1 MLSFIIRKNSVSPSG
16 RPSGARGMKGDIMRE
31 KLARF
36 MAGRNGV
43 DQLGR
48 AVMVGTLVLLLLS
61 MFTSGRLSSVL
72 FILVLLGIV
81 YMYFRMFSRNVAKR
95 RAENAKYMRR
105 TYSIRMWFRSLGER
119 WRQRREYKFFRCP
132 SCGTLLR
139 VPRGKGKIKI
149 VCRKCGN
156 SFIKH
161 T

>member
-1 MLSFIIRKNSVSPSG
+1 
-16 RPSGARGMKGDIMRE
+16 
-31 KLARF
+31 

-48 AVMVGTLVLLLLS
+48 AVTVGTLVLLLLS
-61 MFTSGRLSSVL
+61 MFTTGRLREL
-72 FILVLLGIV
+72 MFILVLAGIV

-95 RAENAKYMRR
+95 RAENARYLQR
-105 TYSIRMWFRSLGER
+105 TQSVRTWFRSLGER
-119 WRQRREYKFFRCP
+119 WKQRRDYKFFRCP

-139 VPRGKGKIKI
+139 VPKGKGKIKI

>member
-1 MLSFIIRKNSVSPSG
+1 
-16 RPSGARGMKGDIMRE
+16 MRE

-48 AVMVGTLVLLLLS
+48 AVMLGTVVLLLVS

-72 FILVLLGIV
+72 FLLVLLGIV

-95 RAENAKYMRR
+95 RAENARYMQR
-105 TYSIRMWFRSLGER
+105 TRSIRTWFRSLGER

-139 VPRGKGKIKI
+139 VPKGKGKIKI

-156 SFIKH
+156 SFIKN

>member
-1 MLSFIIRKNSVSPSG
+1 
-16 RPSGARGMKGDIMRE
+16 
-31 KLARF
+31 

-48 AVMVGTLVLLLLS
+48 AVTVGTLVLLLLS
-61 MFTSGRLSSVL
+61 MFTTGRLREL
-72 FILVLLGIV
+72 MFILVLAGIV

-95 RAENAKYMRR
+95 RAENARYLQR
-105 TYSIRMWFRSLGER
+105 TQSVRTWFRSLGER
-119 WRQRREYKFFRCP
+119 WKQRRDYKFFCCP

-139 VPRGKGKIKI
+139 VPKGKGKIKI

>member
-1 MLSFIIRKNSVSPSG
+1 
-16 RPSGARGMKGDIMRE
+16 MRE

-43 DQLGR
+43 DQLSR
-48 AVMVGTLVLLLLS
+48 AIMYAVLILFIAS
-61 MFTSGRLSSVL
+61 VFTHGKLSSVL
-72 FILVLLGIV
+72 MMLAVIGIV
-81 YMYFRMFSRNVAKR
+81 YMYFRVFSRNTAKR
-95 RAENAKYMRR
+95 RAENTRYMQR
-105 TYSIRMWFRSLGER
+105 TYSMRTYFRNLGER
-119 WRQRREYKFFRCP
+119 WKQRRDYKFFRCP

-139 VPRGKGKIKI
+139 VSRGKGKIKV

>member
-1 MLSFIIRKNSVSPSG
+1 
-16 RPSGARGMKGDIMRE
+16 MRE
-31 KLARF
+31 KLARV
-36 MAGRNGV
+36 MAGRTGV

-48 AVMVGTLVLLLLS
+48 AVMLGTVVMLLVS
-61 MFTSGRLSSVL
+61 MFARGWFRQLL
-72 FILVLLGIV
+72 FILVLLGII

-95 RAENAKYMRR
+95 RAENSRYLNR
-105 TYSIRMWFRSLGER
+105 TYSLRSYFHNLGER

-156 SFIKH
+156 SFIKN